1 MRLNDLL
8 YCTVEITVVV
18 SYATRRT
25 TVFVLMLVD
34 GELTA
39 IVVVTGAAII
49 VTAFSTV
56 TII

>member
-34 GELTA
+34 GELTT
-39 IVVVTGAAII
+39 IIVVTGAAVI
-49 VTAFSTV
+49 VTAFGTV
-56 TII
+56 TVI